1 VAYGETIRLA
11 RKAELAAID
20 RLIQLMYSD
29 DPRVAAVA
37 ANAVL
42 DRAFGLPRGFN
53 PEGRG
58 TQREARQMRPSR
70 FTTKGS
76 T

>member
-1 VAYGETIRLA
+1 MAYSETIRLA

-37 ANAVL
+37 VNAVL
-42 DRAFGLPRGFN
+42 DRAFGLPRDFN
-53 PEGRG
+53 PEG
-58 TQREARQMRPSR
+58 
-70 FTTKGS
+70 
-76 T
+76 